1 MRSVEEL
8 ALETS
13 GGDKATAIASLRP
26 EEVFEERFRGLV
38 HEDDWVLDAGCGS
51 GKFAARRLRAINYF
65 LTGIDVCETL
75 RQNRQVDSRVGG
87 SVSSLPF
94 ADSSFDVIY
103 GRWLVEHLENPVVAM
118 REFYRVLRPGGRVAI
133 FTTNLLHYYGG
144 AAKVTPHWFHM
155 WFNRRRGFTEDDIF
169 PTYYRANT
177 RRRLGE
183 LLREAGFPRKNVEID
198 LVEGVP
204 SVLSFNSVL
213 HRLGMGYEYLVK
225 RFEGLAAFRMNLI
238 AIARK
243 E

>member
-1 MRSVEEL
+1 MRNVEEL
-8 ALETS
+8 TS
-13 GGDKATAIASLRP
+13 EASGREAAIVSLSP

-38 HEDDWVLDAGCGS
+38 HEDAWVLDAGCGA
-51 GKFAARRLRAINYF
+51 GKFAARRVRNCKYF

-75 RQNRQVDSRVGG
+75 RENRCVDSRVGG

-94 ADSSFDVIY
+94 ADNSFDVIY

-144 AAKVTPHWFHM
+144 MAKVTPHWFHL

-177 RRRLGE
+177 RRRLGG
-183 LLREAGFPRKNVEID
+183 LLVEAGFQRKDIEIE
-198 LVEGVP
+198 LVEGAAT
-204 SVLSFNSVL
+204 VLSFNFVL

-225 RFEGLAAFRMNLI
+225 RFEGLAGFRINLI

>member
-8 ALETS
+8 TLEAS
-13 GGDKATAIASLRP
+13 GRDVAIVSLSP

-38 HEDDWVLDAGCGS
+38 HEDAWVLDAGCGA
-51 GKFAARRLRAINYF
+51 GKFAARQLRGINYF
-65 LTGIDVCETL
+65 LTGIDVCESVG
-75 RQNRQVDSRVGG
+75 QNQHVDSRVGG
-87 SVSSLPF
+87 NVSSLPF

-103 GRWLVEHLENPVVAM
+103 GRWLVEHLENPLVAM
-118 REFYRVLRPGGRVAI
+118 REFYRVLKPGGRLAI

-144 AAKVTPHWFHM
+144 TAKVTPQWFHL

-177 RRRLGE
+177 RWRLGE
-183 LLREAGFPRKNVEID
+183 LLAEAGFQKGSIEIE
-198 LVEGVP
+198 LVEGSP
-204 SVLSFNSVL
+204 AVLAFNFVL